1 MSIANLHRKRPY
13 ASLCLAETIRVYG
26 RFSLHMTRN
35 STPRRM
41 TGRQQLGVAALLV
54 ILFAML
60 PMHRSAQAYRPSIV
74 PADDHRVATA
84 WFTLLEELMRQAP
97 GYSPPVAARA
107 IGYVSVTLYEAIYP
121 GVPGGRSLV
130 GRLNELTWTPP
141 PDDAA
146 YHWPLVANSAL
157 ASIQRRLFAHAG
169 GSARRSIDLLEESI
183 RTRYEHDVT
192 PDTLHRSIR
201 RGRDVAAAIFEWS
214 KHDGG
219 HEGYFYNNPRTYRPP
234 QGEGL
239 WVPTPPNYYRAL
251 QPTWGANRRFVLPD
265 AEACALPPPPVYS
278 TDPASPFYA
287 EAWEVYTTVKNLSP
301 AQRETAL
308 YWADDPV
315 LTATPPGHSLAIG
328 TQLLRQENATL
339 ARAADVYLRLGVAIA
354 DAFIVCW
361 RDKYVYNLLR
371 PITYIRDVIDPD
383 WNAMSITD
391 PLITPPFPEYPS
403 GHSTEAG
410 AMATVLT
417 ALFGDGYT
425 FTDHST
431 ERLGFAPRTYDSFWA
446 AAEEAAVSR
455 LYGGI
460 HFRSANENGLAQ
472 GRCVGEAVLA
482 KLGTGSTD

>member
-1 MSIANLHRKRPY
+1 MTHQP
-13 ASLCLAETIRVYG
+13 ASQRVT
-26 RFSLHMTRN
+26 S
-35 STPRRM
+35 
-41 TGRQQLGVAALLV
+41 RQRIGVAVLLV

-60 PMHRSAQAYRPSIV
+60 PAHRSAQAHQPS
-74 PADDHRVATA
+74 PDPDSDHRVATA
-84 WFTLLEELMRQAP
+84 WFTLLEESMRQAP

-107 IGYVSVTLYEAIYP
+107 IGYVGVTLYEAVYP
-121 GVPGGRSLV
+121 TIPGGRSLV
-130 GRLNELTWTPP
+130 GQLNGLTWTPP
-141 PDDAA
+141 PVLDAP

-169 GSARRSIDLLEESI
+169 EPVRRSIDLLEESI
-183 RTRYEHDVT
+183 RTRYENEVT
-192 PDTLHRSIR
+192 PDTLRRSIR
-201 RGRDVAAAIFEWS
+201 RGRDVAGAIFEWS

-219 HEGYFYNNPRTYRPP
+219 HEGYFYNYPRTYEPP

-239 WVPTPPNYYRAL
+239 WVPTPPGYLRAL
-251 QPTWGANRRFVLPD
+251 QPTWGANRLFVLPD
-265 AEACALPPPPVYS
+265 AEACTLPPPPAHS
-278 TDPASPFYA
+278 TDPASPMYA

-315 LTATPPGHSLAIG
+315 LTATPPGHSLAIA
-328 TQLLRQENATL
+328 TQIVRQENATL

-361 RDKYVYNLLR
+361 RDKYVYNRLR
-371 PITYIRDVIDPD
+371 PITYIRDVIDPT

-410 AMATVLT
+410 AMATVLA
-417 ALFGDGYT
+417 ALFGDDYA
-425 FTDHST
+425 FTDHNM

-446 AAEEAAVSR
+446 AAEEAALSR

-460 HFRSANENGLAQ
+460 HFRSANENGLEQ
-472 GRCVGEAVLA
+472 GRCVAEAVLA
-482 KLGTGSTD
+482 KLK

>member
-1 MSIANLHRKRPY
+1 
-13 ASLCLAETIRVYG
+13 
-26 RFSLHMTRN
+26 
-35 STPRRM
+35 
-41 TGRQQLGVAALLV
+41 
-54 ILFAML
+54 ML
-60 PMHRSAQAYRPSIV
+60 PIHRSAHAYQPSVV
-74 PADDHRVATA
+74 PTDDHRVATA
-84 WFTLLEELMRQAP
+84 WFTLLEELIRQAP

-121 GVPGGRSLV
+121 AIPGGRSLV

-169 GSARRSIDLLEESI
+169 ESVRRSIDLLEESI
-183 RTRYEHDVT
+183 RTRYEHEVA
-192 PDTLHRSIR
+192 PDTLRRSIR
-201 RGRDVAAAIFEWS
+201 RGRNVATAIFEWS

-219 HEGYFYNNPRTYRPP
+219 HEGYFYNHPRTYRPP

-239 WVPTPPNYYRAL
+239 WVPTPPDFYRAL
-251 QPTWGANRRFVLPD
+251 QPTWGANRRFVLP
-265 AEACALPPPPVYS
+265 APEACPLPPPPTYS
-278 TDPASPFYA
+278 TDPTSPFYA

-315 LTATPPGHSLAIG
+315 LTSTPPGHSLAIV
-328 TQLLRQENATL
+328 TQILRQENATL

-371 PITYIRDVIDPD
+371 PITYIRNVIDPT

-391 PLITPPFPEYPS
+391 PLLTPPFPEYPS

-417 ALFGDGYT
+417 ALFGENYS
-425 FTDHST
+425 FTDHSAA
-431 ERLGFAPRTYDSFWA
+431 RLGFVPRTYDSFWA
-446 AAEEAAVSR
+446 AAEEASVSR

-460 HFRSANENGLAQ
+460 HFRSANENGLEQ